1 MTIYVVS
8 EENHGEII
16 YAASEEAAKRALL
29 ETDWANGGTDIWIE
43 NEEEKYGGH
52 YESLLNLYGENW
64 KEEFMKMDDEALE
77 HMGFYIHDYEVWE

>member
-29 ETDWANGGTDIWIE
+29 ETDWVKQHSDIWIE

-52 YESLLNLYGENW
+52 NATLDQLYGENW
-64 KEEFMKMDDEALE
+64 KEEFMKMDGDALE
-77 HMGFYIHDYEVWE
+77 RMGFYISDQEVWE

>member
-16 YAASEEAAKRALL
+16 YAATEEAAKRALL
-29 ETDWANGGTDIWIE
+29 ETDWVGQYSDIWID

-52 YESLLNLYGENW
+52 NVTLMELYGENW
-64 KEEFMKMDDEALE
+64 KEEFMKMNSDALE
-77 HMGFYIHDYEVWE
+77 NMGFYINTEEVWE

>member
-16 YAASEEAAKRALL
+16 YAISEESAKRALL
-29 ETDWANGGTDIWIE
+29 ETDWVNGGTDIWIE
-43 NEEEKYGGH
+43 NKEEKYGGH

-77 HMGFYIHDYEVWE
+77 YMGFYIYDYGVWE

>member
-29 ETDWANGGTDIWIE
+29 ETNWVDSGTDIWIE
-43 NEEEKYGGH
+43 NEGEKYGGH
-52 YESLLNLYGENW
+52 HESLLNLYGENW
-64 KEEFMKMDDEALE
+64 EEEFMKMDSEALE
-77 HMGFYIHDYEVWE
+77 RMGFYIHDYEVWD